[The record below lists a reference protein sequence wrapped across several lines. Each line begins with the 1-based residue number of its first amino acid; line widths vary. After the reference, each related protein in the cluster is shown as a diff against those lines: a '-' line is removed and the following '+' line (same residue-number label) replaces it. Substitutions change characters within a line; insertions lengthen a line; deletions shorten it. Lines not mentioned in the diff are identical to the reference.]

1 MRVILLLVAL
11 WLAPHSAQSQT
22 NPEPAAADASAQ
34 QQVESEP
41 VYQQLHDIPP
51 QLRMPQQPPPQPGTE
66 QSTTSERWRYDP
78 AARPG
83 VAERRPHQESVIERG
98 LKGINPSNVPYGRL
112 LDEWRAMLV
121 QETIENIYFWMV
133 LILCFSLMISC
144 SYHVWFLQ
152 QREERLQIAG
162 AIVAQLWNAHVFAR
176 RKALEAIEAH
186 NKLVAKVN
194 AEYRA
199 AREQSTSATTISSD
213 GLEGYDS
220 AEPNLPEL
228 PHGIPSGEMSQVL
241 SGVFAPPP
249 KDSPD
254 QCSRHDDGKNENDPV
269 PLQVRAAQFAQSQPQ
284 QPPAKVT
291 RPDAAEE
298 TPKPSS
304 ESGNDAEASAAENV
318 EALKQAL
325 QKAQAQLATQD
336 AQLRAKDD
344 KITSQRQ
351 LISDLNN
358 RSGANGGAGSG
369 AR

>member
-1 MRVILLLVAL
+1 
-11 WLAPHSAQSQT
+11 
-22 NPEPAAADASAQ
+22 
-34 QQVESEP
+34 
-41 VYQQLHDIPP
+41 
-51 QLRMPQQPPPQPGTE
+51 
-66 QSTTSERWRYDP
+66 
-78 AARPG
+78 
-83 VAERRPHQESVIERG
+83 
-98 LKGINPSNVPYGRL
+98 
-112 LDEWRAMLV
+112 
-121 QETIENIYFWMV
+121 
-133 LILCFSLMISC
+133 
-144 SYHVWFLQ
+144 
-152 QREERLQIAG
+152 
-162 AIVAQLWNAHVFAR
+162 
-176 RKALEAIEAH
+176 
-186 NKLVAKVN
+186 
-194 AEYRA
+194 
-199 AREQSTSATTISSD
+199 
-213 GLEGYDS
+213 
-220 AEPNLPEL
+220 LPEL